1 MNNDYEAVTVS
12 INSSRCPNTSF
23 YTLRAFRVST
33 SRTQY
38 NKNKNNNDTVNPNN
52 NDDFK
57 C

>member
-12 INSSRCPNTSF
+12 INFSRCANTSF
-23 YTLRAFRVST
+23 NTLRAFRVST

-38 NKNKNNNDTVNPNN
+38 NKNKNNYDTVNPNN